1 LPCSMHACLEFLGTG
16 NAVSEKALQK
26 ALADAGISTMAQS
39 SASNGR
45 RAVICFCDAVSFSV
59 CERVKALSGG
69 GAERVLA
76 VAPPDAA
83 LSHSDSW
90 QLLHAGASD
99 FVTWDHSDASM
110 ATIASRLD
118 RWAAVD
124 ELVESPA
131 VQTTLVGRSPVWK
144 KMQRQIAELAHFT
157 DSPMLILGESGTGKE
172 LVARLVHA
180 LDAREKRTGEF
191 VVLDCTTTVAEL
203 SGSEFFG
210 HERGAFTGAVQARD
224 GAFALADKGTLFLDE
239 VGELPLPLQAQL
251 LRAVQEHTYKRV
263 GGNAWQTT
271 DFRLI
276 CATNKNLQ
284 ETVRKGEFRHD
295 LYHRIATWLITLPP
309 LRERRQDILLLASH
323 FMQQLR
329 PDGEARELDPS
340 VRQYL
345 VQREYPGNVRELR
358 QVVARM
364 LDRHVGCGPIT
375 VGDIPEDDR
384 PATDSS
390 NDWRDE
396 AFERAIHHALL
407 RGAKLKE
414 IGRNAE
420 EAAVRIALSDEQ
432 GNLQRA
438 ATRLGVSD
446 RALQMRRANGR
457 H

>member
-1 LPCSMHACLEFLGTG
+1 LPSSLHACLEFLGTG

-26 ALADAGISTMAQS
+26 ALTDAGISTMAQPP
-39 SASNGR
+39 ASNGR
-45 RAVICFCDAVSFSV
+45 RAVICFCDAVSLSV

-76 VAPPDAA
+76 VASPDAA
-83 LSHSDSW
+83 LSHLDSW
-90 QLLHAGASD
+90 RLLHAGASD
-99 FVTWDHSDASM
+99 FVTWDQSDSSM
-110 ATIASRLD
+110 AAIASRLE

-131 VQTTLVGRSPVWK
+131 VQTTLVGCSPVWK
-144 KMQRQIAELAHFT
+144 KTQRQIAELAHFT

-172 LVARLVHA
+172 LAARLVHA

-191 VVLDCTTTVAEL
+191 IVLDCTTTVAEL

-239 VGELPLPLQAQL
+239 VGELALPLQAQL

-284 ETVRKGEFRHD
+284 ETVRQGEFRHD

-309 LRERRQDILLLASH
+309 LRERRQDILPLAGH
-323 FMQQLR
+323 FMRQLR
-329 PDGEARELDPS
+329 PDRQARELDPS
-340 VRQYL
+340 VRHYL
-345 VQREYPGNVRELR
+345 LQRDYPGNVRELR

-384 PATDSS
+384 PPGSPS
-390 NDWRDE
+390 GDWRDE
-396 AFERAIHHALL
+396 AFERAIHQALL
-407 RGAKLKE
+407 HGAKLKE

-420 EAAVRIALSDEQ
+420 EAAVRIAICDEH

>member
-1 LPCSMHACLEFLGTG
+1 M
-16 NAVSEKALQK
+16 ALQK
-26 ALADAGISTMAQS
+26 ALAGAGISTLAQS
-39 SASNGR
+39 PASNSQR
-45 RAVICFCDAVSFSV
+45 PVICLCDAISFSV
-59 CERVKALSGG
+59 CERVKQLSEG
-69 GAERVLA
+69 GAERILA
-76 VAPPDAA
+76 LAPPGTAP
-83 LSHSDSW
+83 SPSDSW

-99 FVTWDHSDASM
+99 FVTWDQSDASM
-110 ATIASRLD
+110 AAIASRLD

-131 VQTTLVGRSPVWK
+131 VQTTLVGQSPVWK

-251 LRAVQEHTYKRV
+251 LRAVQEHSYKRV

-276 CATNKNLQ
+276 CATNKNLR
-284 ETVRKGEFRHD
+284 ETVQQGEFRHD
-295 LYHRIATWLITLPP
+295 LYHRIATWPITLPP
-309 LRERRQDILLLASH
+309 LRERRQDILLLARH

-329 PDGEARELDPS
+329 PDREARELDPC
-340 VRQYL
+340 VQQYL
-345 VQREYPGNVRELR
+345 VQRDYPGNVRELR

-384 PATDSS
+384 PPISPS

-407 RGAKLKE
+407 HGAKLKE

-420 EAAVRIALSDEQ
+420 EAAVRIALSDEH